1 MRMLL
6 QLIRKSLD
14 NYFLNDTFNLHHPW
28 AILLGLVWAWLFGT
42 GVRSPWMKQQHCVRA
57 WEVFWG
63 GMKGAPGL
71 LQNMPL
77 PHTDNCCSH
86 SVQQHAQW
94 ATCSPNRHAGSA
106 AFLIPRE
113 VPQQQPGPDAMHWWE
128 GTLWRQCWMWIGGK
142 NHASEDFQMVILF
155 FFFQL
160 HKTLKWRW

>member
-28 AILLGLVWAWLFGT
+28 TILLGLVWAWLFGT
-42 GVRSPWMKQQHCVRA
+42 SVRSPWMKQQHCVWA

-77 PHTDNCCSH
+77 PQTYNCCSH

-94 ATCSPNRHAGSA
+94 ATCSPNRMQVLLP
-106 AFLIPRE
+106 FLSQERSLSCSQGLMP
-113 VPQQQPGPDAMHWWE
+113 
-128 GTLWRQCWMWIGGK
+128 CIGGRACCGGSVECGLVERIMPLRIFK
-142 NHASEDFQMVILF
+142 WSF
-155 FFFQL
+155 FFFHL